1 MTPINV
7 DHGQVSQLL
16 TFPFYESVSQTH
28 TQHTHIHTHAYTH
41 THPLNEVSDVLAFQE
56 QGKSPEM
63 AFLQKLTE
71 NGFRNLPNGDSEHGV
86 GRA

>member
-16 TFPFYESVSQTH
+16 TFLFYESVSHTH
-28 TQHTHIHTHAYTH
+28 THTHTHS
-41 THPLNEVSDVLAFQE
+41 HPLNEVSDVLAFQE

-71 NGFRNLPNGDSEHGV
+71 NEFRNLPNCDSEHGV

>member
-1 MTPINV
+1 MWTMV
-7 DHGQVSQLL
+7 KLASFLL
-16 TFPFYESVSQTH
+16 SFFMSLFLTH
-28 TQHTHIHTHAYTH
+28 THTHS
-41 THPLNEVSDVLAFQE
+41 HPLNEVSDVLAFQE

-71 NGFRNLPNGDSEHGV
+71 NEFRNLPNCDSEHGV

>member
-1 MTPINV
+1 MWTMV
-7 DHGQVSQLL
+7 KLASFLL
-16 TFPFYESVSQTH
+16 SLFMSLFHTH
-28 TQHTHIHTHAYTH
+28 THTYTH
-41 THPLNEVSDVLAFQE
+41 THSHPLNDVSDVLAFQE

-71 NGFRNLPNGDSEHGV
+71 NEFRNLPNCDSEHGV